1 MTDENNKVSP
11 SGRDEGGL
19 RRLEGAEQNSIP
31 TTKVERSAKFVKTG
45 FKIGGNYIKH
55 YSKKLF
61 NPDMDKSGLN
71 EDNAADIYQS
81 LSELKGSALKV
92 AQMLSMDKN
101 LLPKAY
107 VDKFTQSQYNAPPLS
122 GPLIVQTFRK
132 YFGKNPDQI
141 FDKFNIRSN
150 NAASIGQVHQAEL
163 NGKKLAVKIQYPG
176 VGESISSDLKLIKP
190 FAFRMLGMSEKE
202 LNVYM
207 SEVEERLLEE
217 TDYELEVRRSI
228 EFSTACANL
237 DNVVFPIYYP
247 ELSSKRIITMDWL
260 EGKHLKEFLATN
272 PSQELRNQIGQALW
286 DFYNFQQHELRAVHA
301 DPHPGN
307 FLITPE
313 GKLGCIDFG
322 CIKEMPEDFYY
333 PFFSLTSTNL
343 LDNKEE
349 TIKAFRLLDMIRRD
363 DTPAQVEFFYGQFKE
378 MISLFAMPYI
388 DDHFDFSQSE
398 FFDQLFAFG
407 ERLSKMPEF
416 KQARG
421 VKHFIYVN
429 RTNFGLYNI
438 LHELKAK
445 VKTDTFKP
453 HVVLEY

>member
-1 MTDENNKVSP
+1 MSEDK
-11 SGRDEGGL
+11 
-19 RRLEGAEQNSIP
+19 AKEQNSIP
-31 TTKVERSAKFVKTG
+31 TSKVERSAKFVKTG
-45 FKIGGNYIKH
+45 FKVGGNYIKH

-61 NPDMDKSGLN
+61 NPAMDRTELN
-71 EDNAADIYQS
+71 EDNAADIYES

-101 LLPKAY
+101 ILPKAY
-107 VDKFTQSQYNAPPLS
+107 VDQFSQSQYNAPPLS

-132 YFGKNPDQI
+132 YFGKSPEQI
-141 FDKFNIRSN
+141 YDKFNLRST
-150 NAASIGQVHQAEL
+150 NAASIGQVHEAEL
-163 NGKKLAVKIQYPG
+163 NGQKLAIKIQYPG
-176 VGESISSDLKLIKP
+176 VGDSISSDLKLIKP
-190 FAFRMLGMSEKE
+190 FAFRLLGMSEKE

-207 SEVEERLLEE
+207 REVEERLVEE

-228 EFSTACANL
+228 EFSTACAQL
-237 DNVVFPIYYP
+237 DNIVFPTYYP
-247 ELSSKRIITMDWL
+247 ELSSKRIITMSWL
-260 EGKHLKEFLATN
+260 EGMHLKEFMLTN

-286 DFYNFQQHELRAVHA
+286 DFYNYQQHELRAVHA

-307 FLITPE
+307 FLILPD
-313 GKLGCIDFG
+313 GQLGVIDFG

-349 TIKAFRLLDMIRRD
+349 TIKAFRKLEMILPND
-363 DTPAQVEFFYGQFKE
+363 SPQQIEFYYGMYHK
-378 MISLFAMPYI
+378 MISLFAKPYMSST
-388 DDHFDFSQSE
+388 FDFSE
-398 FFDQLFAFG
+398 TAFFEELYGFG
-407 ERLSKMPEF
+407 EQIAKMPEF

-438 LHELKAK
+438 LNELKAQ
-445 VKTDTFKP
+445 VKTDTYKP
-453 HVVLEY
+453 HVVLVH

>member
-1 MTDENNKVSP
+1 MSDNTSK
-11 SGRDEGGL
+11 
-19 RRLEGAEQNSIP
+19 EQNSIP

-61 NPDMDKSGLN
+61 NPELDKTELN
-71 EDNAADIYQS
+71 EDNASDIYQS

-101 LLPKAY
+101 LLPQAY

-122 GPLIVQTFRK
+122 GPLIVQTFKK
-132 YFGKNPDQI
+132 YFGKEPGQI
-141 FDKFNIRSN
+141 YDKFNIRST

-163 NGKKLAVKIQYPG
+163 KGKKLAVKIQYPG
-176 VGESISSDLKLIKP
+176 VGDSISSDLKLIKP

-202 LNVYM
+202 LDIYM
-207 SEVEERLLEE
+207 REVEERLLEE

-228 EFSTACANL
+228 EFSEACSILN
-237 DNVVFPIYYP
+237 NVVFPNYYP

-260 EGKHLKEFLATN
+260 EGKHLREFLATN
-272 PSQELRNQIGQALW
+272 PSQELRDRIGQALW

-307 FLITPE
+307 FMITPD
-313 GKLGCIDFG
+313 GKLGVIDFG
-322 CIKEMPEDFYY
+322 CIKVMPDDFYY

-343 LDNKEE
+343 FDSKED
-349 TIKAFRLLDMIRRD
+349 TIKAFRELEMILPN
-363 DTPAQVEFFYGQFKE
+363 DTPAQIEFYYTMFKQ
-378 MISLFAMPYI
+378 MIGLFAKPYI
-388 DDHFDFSQSE
+388 TSEFDFGE
-398 FFDQLFAFG
+398 KAFFDELFGFG
-407 ERLSKMPEF
+407 EKVSKMPEF

-438 LHELKAK
+438 LHDLKAK
-445 VKTDTFKP
+445 VKTDTYKP
-453 HVVLEY
+453 HVAVTV

>member
-1 MTDENNKVSP
+1 MSENTAN
-11 SGRDEGGL
+11 
-19 RRLEGAEQNSIP
+19 EQNSIP
-31 TTKVERSAKFVKTG
+31 TSKVERSAKFVKTG

-61 NPDMDKSGLN
+61 NPELDRSELN
-71 EDNAADIYQS
+71 EDNATDIYQS

-101 LLPKAY
+101 LLPQAY

-122 GPLIVQTFRK
+122 GPLIVQTFKK

-141 FDKFNIRSN
+141 YDKFNIRST

-176 VGESISSDLKLIKP
+176 VGDSISSDLKLIKP

-202 LNVYM
+202 LDIYM
-207 SEVEERLLEE
+207 REVEERLLEE

-228 EFSTACANL
+228 EFSEACAVLN
-237 DNVVFPIYYP
+237 NVVFPHYYP

-260 EGKHLKEFLATN
+260 EGKHLREFLATN

-286 DFYNFQQHELRAVHA
+286 DFYNFQQHEMRAVHA

-307 FLITPE
+307 FMITDD
-313 GKLGCIDFG
+313 GNLGAIDFG
-322 CIKEMPEDFYY
+322 CIKVMPDDFYY
-333 PFFSLTSTNL
+333 PFFALTSTDL
-343 LDNKEE
+343 FDSKED
-349 TIKAFRLLDMIRRD
+349 TIKAFRELEMILPS
-363 DTPAQVEFFYGQFKE
+363 DTPAQVEFYYTMFKQ
-378 MISLFAMPYI
+378 MIGLFAKPYI
-388 DDHFDFSQSE
+388 TDHFDFGQKA
-398 FFDQLFAFG
+398 FFDELFAFG
-407 ERLSKMPEF
+407 DKISKMPEF

-438 LHELKAK
+438 LHELKAV
-445 VKTDTFKP
+445 VKTDTYKP
-453 HVVLEY
+453 HVLEEV